1 MSNDTQR
8 PATTLTTTSPAS
20 ATPAGEVTR
29 PADETR
35 YANAQAASHG
45 FGAGKVQA
53 SRLVAGWTQDVALR
67 EATLILENLDLAQAY
82 AERAGVPFEDYVN
95 GLKADEDLARTLTPD
110 RLATLEMVFVTGF
123 DIGFRACLVERLD
136 QIRTDAQTEV
146 EAR

>member
-1 MSNDTQR
+1 MSNDTQLT
-8 PATTLTTTSPAS
+8 ATTPS
-20 ATPAGEVTR
+20 ADEVTR

-53 SRLVAGWTQDVALR
+53 SRLVAGWTPDEALR
-67 EATLILENLDLAQAY
+67 EATLILENLELAQAY
-82 AERAGVPFEDYVN
+82 AERATVPFEDYVS
-95 GLKADEDLARTLTPD
+95 GLKADEALARTLTPD

-136 QIRTDAQTEV
+136 QIRTDAQTEAETV
-146 EAR
+146 

>member
-1 MSNDTQR
+1 MSNDTQLT
-8 PATTLTTTSPAS
+8 ATTPS
-20 ATPAGEVTR
+20 ADELTR

-53 SRLVAGWTQDVALR
+53 SRLVAGWSPEEALR
-67 EATLILENLDLAQAY
+67 EASLILENLDLAQAY
-82 AERAGVPFEDYVN
+82 AERAGVPFEDYVS
-95 GLKADEDLARTLTPD
+95 GLKADEALARTLTPD

-136 QIRTDAQTEV
+136 QIRTDAQTEAETV
-146 EAR
+146 

>member
-1 MSNDTQR
+1 MSNDT
-8 PATTLTTTSPAS
+8 TTTPLTTTSPA
-20 ATPAGEVTR
+20 AEVTR

-53 SRLVAGWTQDVALR
+53 SRLVAGWSPPEALR
-67 EATLILENLDLAQAY
+67 EASLILENLDLAQAY
-82 AERAGVPFEDYVN
+82 AERARVPFEDYVS

-136 QIRTDAQTEV
+136 QIRTDAQAQV
-146 EAR
+146 ETL